1 MNFLKLYQKIDDAL
15 TYLFSS
21 VCNEKKLLKENIK
34 KREIVLVDIGTNV
47 GNYVEFI
54 NKIFKIKTLYC
65 FEPQI
70 DLIKNLEEISYVKK
84 KYIFPFA
91 LSNTQKLK
99 NFYQYDIASQSSFH
113 KQVKNYN
120 SLQKV
125 RKVHKM
131 KTSTFDKVFNKNLN
145 IDFCK
150 IDAQGEDFNILKG
163 MKKNLK
169 KGNIKILKV
178 EVCFSRMY
186 EKTGSSYLDILNF
199 LHKLNYDLI
208 SISKIK
214 YVKNELLFMD
224 AFFKKNYK

>member
-15 TYLFSS
+15 SYLLSS
-21 VCNEKKLLKENIK
+21 VCDEKKLLKENIK
-34 KREIVLVDIGTNV
+34 KKEIVFVDIGTNV
-47 GNYVEFI
+47 GNYVEFV

-113 KQVKNYN
+113 KQVNNYN

-163 MKKNLK
+163 MEKNLK

-199 LHKLNYDLI
+199 LHKLNYNLI

-224 AFFKKNYK
+224 VFFKKNYK

>member
-1 MNFLKLYQKIDDAL
+1 MNFLRLYQKIDDAL
-15 TYLFSS
+15 SYLLSS
-21 VCNEKKLLKENIK
+21 VCDEKKLLKENIK
-34 KREIVLVDIGTNV
+34 KKEIVFVDIGTNV
-47 GNYVEFI
+47 GNYVEFV

-113 KQVKNYN
+113 KQVNNYN
-120 SLQKV
+120 SLQTV

-163 MKKNLK
+163 MEKNLK

-178 EVCFSRMY
+178 EVCFPRMY
-186 EKTGSSYLDILNF
+186 EKTGSSYLDVLNF

>member
-15 TYLFSS
+15 SYLLSS
-21 VCNEKKLLKENIK
+21 VCDEKKLLKENIK
-34 KREIVLVDIGTNV
+34 KKEIVFVDIGTNV
-47 GNYVEFI
+47 GNYVEFV

-113 KQVKNYN
+113 KQVNNYN

-163 MKKNLK
+163 MEKNLK

-186 EKTGSSYLDILNF
+186 EKTGSSYLDVLNF
-199 LHKLNYDLI
+199 LHKLNYNLI

>member
-15 TYLFSS
+15 SYLLSS

-34 KREIVLVDIGTNV
+34 KKEIVFVDIGTNV
-47 GNYVEFI
+47 GNYVEFV
-54 NKIFKIKTLYC
+54 NKNFKIKTLYC

-70 DLIKNLEEISYVKK
+70 ELVQNLEEISYVKK

-91 LSNTQKLK
+91 LSNTNKIK
-99 NFYQYDIASQSSFH
+99 KFYQYDIASQSSFH
-113 KQVKNYN
+113 KQVNNYN

-125 RKVHKM
+125 KKIHKI
-131 KTSTFDKVFNKNLN
+131 KTSTFDKVFNKNLK

-169 KGNIKILKV
+169 KGNINLLKV
-178 EVCFSRMY
+178 EVCFPRMY
-186 EKTGSSYLDILNF
+186 EKTSGSYLEIFTF
-199 LHKLNYDLI
+199 LDKLNYNLI

-214 YVKNELLFMD
+214 YIKNEILFMD
-224 AFFKKNYK
+224 VFFKKNYK

>member
-1 MNFLKLYQKIDDAL
+1 MNFLRLYQKIDDAL
-15 TYLFSS
+15 SYLLSS
-21 VCNEKKLLKENIK
+21 VCDEKKLLKENIK
-34 KREIVLVDIGTNV
+34 KKEIVFVDIGTNV
-47 GNYVEFI
+47 GNYVEFVS
-54 NKIFKIKTLYC
+54 KTFKIKTLYC

-91 LSNTQKLK
+91 LSNSEKIK
-99 NFYQYDIASQSSFH
+99 KFYQYDIASQSSFH
-113 KQVKNYN
+113 KQVNNYN

-125 RKVHKM
+125 IKIHKM
-131 KTSTFDKVFNKNLN
+131 KTSTFDKVFNKNLK

-169 KGNIKILKV
+169 KGNIKLLKV
-178 EVCFSRMY
+178 EVCFPRMY
-186 EKTGSSYLDILNF
+186 EKTGNSYLEILNF
-199 LHKLNYDLI
+199 LDKLNYNLI

-214 YVKNELLFMD
+214 YIKNELLFMD
-224 AFFKKNYK
+224 VFFTKNYK

>member
-15 TYLFSS
+15 SYLLSS
-21 VCNEKKLLKENIK
+21 VCDEKKLLKENIK
-34 KREIVLVDIGTNV
+34 KKEIVFVDIGTNV
-47 GNYVEFI
+47 GNYVEFV

-70 DLIKNLEEISYVKK
+70 DLIKNIEEISYVKK

-113 KQVKNYN
+113 KQVNNYN

-163 MKKNLK
+163 MEKNLK

-186 EKTGSSYLDILNF
+186 EKTGSSYLDVLNF
-199 LHKLNYDLI
+199 LHKLNYNLI

>member
-15 TYLFSS
+15 SYLLSS
-21 VCNEKKLLKENIK
+21 VCDEKKLLKENIK
-34 KREIVLVDIGTNV
+34 KKEIVFVDIGTNV
-47 GNYVEFI
+47 GNYVEFV

-113 KQVKNYN
+113 KQVNNYN

-163 MKKNLK
+163 MEKNLK
-169 KGNIKILKV
+169 KGNIKLLKV

-186 EKTGSSYLDILNF
+186 EKTGSSYLDVLNF
-199 LHKLNYDLI
+199 LHKLNYNLI

-214 YVKNELLFMD
+214 YIKNELLFMD

>member
-15 TYLFSS
+15 SYLLSS

-34 KREIVLVDIGTNV
+34 KKEIVFVDIGTNV
-47 GNYVEFI
+47 GNYVEFV

-70 DLIKNLEEISYVKK
+70 ELIKNLEKISYVKK

-91 LSNTQKLK
+91 LSNSEKIK
-99 NFYQYDIASQSSFH
+99 KFYQYDIASQSSFH
-113 KQVKNYN
+113 KQVNNYN

-125 RKVHKM
+125 IKIHKM
-131 KTSTFDKVFNKNLN
+131 KTSTFDKVFNKNLK

-169 KGNIKILKV
+169 KGNIKLLKV
-178 EVCFSRMY
+178 EVCFPRMY
-186 EKTGSSYLDILNF
+186 EKTGNSYLEILNF
-199 LHKLNYDLI
+199 LDKLNYNLI

-214 YVKNELLFMD
+214 YIKNELLFMD
-224 AFFKKNYK
+224 VFFTKNYK

>member
-1 MNFLKLYQKIDDAL
+1 MNILKLYQKIDDAL
-15 TYLFSS
+15 AYLLSS

-34 KREIVLVDIGTNV
+34 KKEIVFVDIGTNV
-47 GNYVEFI
+47 GNYVEFV

-70 DLIKNLEEISYVKK
+70 ELIKNLEEITYAKK
-84 KYIFPFA
+84 KFIYPFA
-91 LSNTQKLK
+91 LSNIEKIR

-113 KQVKNYN
+113 KQVNNYN

-125 RKVHKM
+125 KKIKRI
-131 KTSTFDKVFNKNLN
+131 KTSTFDKIFNKDIK

-169 KGNIKILKV
+169 KGNIKLLKV
-178 EVCFSRMY
+178 EICFSRMY
-186 EKTGSSYLDILNF
+186 EKTGNSYLEIINF
-199 LHKLNYDLI
+199 LHKLNYNLI

-214 YVKNELLFMD
+214 YIKNELLFID

>member
-15 TYLFSS
+15 SYLLSS
-21 VCNEKKLLKENIK
+21 VCDEKKLLKENIK
-34 KREIVLVDIGTNV
+34 KKEIVFVDIGTNV
-47 GNYVEFI
+47 GNYVEFV

-70 DLIKNLEEISYVKK
+70 DLIKNLEEIFYVKK

-113 KQVKNYN
+113 KQVNNYN

-163 MKKNLK
+163 MEKNLK

-186 EKTGSSYLDILNF
+186 EKTGSSYLDVLNF
-199 LHKLNYDLI
+199 LHKLNYNLI

>member
-15 TYLFSS
+15 SYLLSS

-34 KREIVLVDIGTNV
+34 KKEIVFVDVGTNV
-47 GNYVEFI
+47 GNYVDFV

-65 FEPQI
+65 FEPQKE
-70 DLIKNLEEISYVKK
+70 LIQNLEKISFAKK

-91 LSNTQKLK
+91 LSNTKKIK

-113 KQVKNYN
+113 KQVNNYN

-125 RKVHKM
+125 RKVNKI
-131 KTSTFDKVFNKNLN
+131 KTSTFDEIFSKNLK

-150 IDAQGEDFNILKG
+150 IDAQGEDFNILQG

-169 KGNIKILKV
+169 KGNIKLLKV
-178 EVCFSRMY
+178 EVCFPRMY
-186 EKTGSSYLDILNF
+186 RKTGSSYLEILNF
-199 LHKLNYDLI
+199 LRELNYNLI

-224 AFFKKNYK
+224 AFFRKNYK

>member
-15 TYLFSS
+15 SYLLSS

-34 KREIVLVDIGTNV
+34 KKEIVYVDIGTNV
-47 GNYVEFI
+47 GNYVEFV
-54 NKIFKIKTLYC
+54 NKSFKIKTLYC
-65 FEPQI
+65 FEPQTE
-70 DLIKNLEEISYVKK
+70 LIKNLEKISYVKK

-91 LSNTQKLK
+91 LSNSEKIK
-99 NFYQYDIASQSSFH
+99 KFYQYDIASQSSFH
-113 KQVKNYN
+113 KQVNNYN

-125 RKVHKM
+125 RKIHKM
-131 KTSTFDKVFNKNLN
+131 KTSTFDKVFNKNLK

-169 KGNIKILKV
+169 KGNIKLLKV
-178 EVCFSRMY
+178 EVCFPRMY
-186 EKTGSSYLDILNF
+186 EKTGNSYLEILNF
-199 LHKLNYDLI
+199 LDKLNYNLI

-214 YVKNELLFMD
+214 YIKNELLFMD
-224 AFFKKNYK
+224 VFFTKNYK